1 MAHFD
6 TVRWEHSDSLVL
18 ARYCTLVLAHSG
30 KLGGGFVSSAVR
42 APGQPPGCTPASAPS
57 GTIVLARCCTPV
69 LVPAGTALLARSGKT
84 AVARSGTPLWPP
96 GLAHFHSSPSAQ
108 TSTAPSAPSCRPPLA
123 GLSRIAGAQFDIL
136 ALQPEQKQ
144 GSNRIM
150 ESTFEHLA
158 WHRTALL
165 PLLLPAERSR
175 SSSVLVRSSRSV
187 TVRRSS
193 SSVVVGGL
201 GAVAHLL
208 VHSVANLQQIL
219 SLIYC

>member
-18 ARYCTLVLAHSG
+18 ERYCTLVLAHSG
-30 KLGGGFVSSAVR
+30 KLGGEFVSSAVR
-42 APGQPPGCTPASAPS
+42 APGRPPGCTPASAPS

-69 LVPAGTALLARSGKT
+69 LAPAGTALLARSGKT
-84 AVARSGTPLWPP
+84 AVAHSGTPLWPP

-144 GSNRIM
+144 GFDGIN
-150 ESTFEHLA
+150 F
-158 WHRTALL
+158 
-165 PLLLPAERSR
+165 
-175 SSSVLVRSSRSV
+175 V
-187 TVRRSS
+187 
-193 SSVVVGGL
+193 
-201 GAVAHLL
+201 
-208 VHSVANLQQIL
+208 NF
-219 SLIYC
+219 